1 MTVIDRDRPAPGR
14 RRIGDRAD
22 AISQSI
28 HRAISEQRLLPGT
41 KLPED
46 QLGGIFGASRTLVR
60 AALQS
65 LAREGVVVLARN
77 KGAAVASP
85 SVAEAQA
92 VFEARRLIEAAT
104 VARAAAAATPAAL
117 DGLEALLDEGR
128 AALARHD
135 RGRAIRLSGEFHLG
149 ISRLAGQP
157 VLHEFLRDLVSRSSL
172 VIALYGH
179 AGHSECGDG
188 DHRALVA
195 TLRARDAAMATAE
208 MLRHLDDIER
218 DLDFARPTQ
227 RPRALADILEPA
239 PARDVTAA

>member
-1 MTVIDRDRPAPGR
+1 M
-14 RRIGDRAD
+14 GDRAD
-22 AISQSI
+22 AIGEAI

-46 QLGGIFGASRTLVR
+46 QLGAIYGASRTLVR
-60 AALQS
+60 AALQA
-65 LAREGVVVLARN
+65 LARDKIVVLARN

-104 VARAAAAATPAAL
+104 VARAAAAATPTTL
-117 DGLEALLDEGR
+117 DGLEALVDEGR
-128 AALARHD
+128 TALAHHD

-157 VLHEFLRDLVSRSSL
+157 VLHAFLRDLVSRSSL

-179 AGHSECGDG
+179 TVHSECGDG
-188 DHRALVA
+188 DHRALIA
-195 TLRARDAAMATAE
+195 TLRARDAPAAVAE
-208 MLRHLDDIER
+208 MMRHLADIER
-218 DLDFARPTQ
+218 DLDFKRPNH
-227 RPRALADILEPA
+227 RPLALADVLGPPSSLA
-239 PARDVTAA
+239 VTAA